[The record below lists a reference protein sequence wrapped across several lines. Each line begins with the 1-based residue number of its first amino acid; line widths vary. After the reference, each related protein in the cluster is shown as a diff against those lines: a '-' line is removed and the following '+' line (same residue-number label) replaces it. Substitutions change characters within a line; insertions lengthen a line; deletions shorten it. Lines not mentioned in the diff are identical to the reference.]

1 MSISASNV
9 ANDEII
15 VPKKHKKID
24 REMLFGIIVACIPLV
39 SYLVF
44 SVFPLLISFAL
55 QFTSI
60 ENIDIST
67 MVWNNFG
74 NFKTVFTD
82 PKFYLSIGVTFF
94 VTIAQFISL
103 FIALFISV
111 LLHKKPIGVG
121 LFTVLFFIP
130 YICSSVAVA
139 LMWNYMFSSKGI
151 INTILINCFG
161 PDAQVYWLKEASA
174 YRWTIIIAT
183 VWAAPGYGIVM
194 YKAALNAVNPSLY
207 EAADLDGASSWRKLI
222 KITLPSIAP
231 TTFFLLMT
239 GIIAGLQSFDIANM
253 FAQLSGGFFDV
264 GGPGNA
270 GLTIVRYIY
279 STVNDSQ
286 NAMGIA
292 SVMSWVLFVIIFI
305 ASLINFKT
313 RKKWVNE

>member
-1 MSISASNV
+1 MSTSFLQNE
-9 ANDEII
+9 NEEII
-15 VPKKHKKID
+15 VPKKRKKID
-24 REMLFGIIVACIPLV
+24 REMLFGIIAACIPLL
-39 SYLVF
+39 SYLIF
-44 SVFPLLISFAL
+44 NIFPLIMSFGL

-60 ENIDIST
+60 KNIDIST
-67 MVWNNFG
+67 MTWNNFE

-94 VTIAQFISL
+94 VTLAQFISL

-121 LFTVLFFIP
+121 LFTVLFFVP

-151 INTILINCFG
+151 INTILMACFG
-161 PDAQVYWLKEASA
+161 EGAKVYWLKEADA

-207 EAADLDGASSWRKLI
+207 EAADLDGASSWRQFV

-239 GIIAGLQSFDIANM
+239 GVIAGLQSFDIANM
-253 FAQLSGGFFDV
+253 FAQLSGSFFDI

-270 GLTIVRYIY
+270 GLTLVRYIY
-279 STVNDSQ
+279 STANDSQ

-292 SVMSWVLFVIIFI
+292 SVMSWVLFIIIFI
-305 ASLINFKT
+305 ASIINFRT
-313 RKKWVNE
+313 RTKWVNE